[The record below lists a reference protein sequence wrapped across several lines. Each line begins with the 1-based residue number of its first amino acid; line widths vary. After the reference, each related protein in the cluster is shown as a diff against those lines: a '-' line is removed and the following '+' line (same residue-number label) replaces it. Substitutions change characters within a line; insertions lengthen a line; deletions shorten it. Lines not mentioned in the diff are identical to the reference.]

1 MRFFRKGKPSKML
14 GNNGITYGF
23 FLPLR
28 SLDRQFLMKNGQ
40 TTKIEEKTEDITYC
54 LNTFFP
60 GSIEGRGRK
69 KASIC
74 LILYQYFFGKKF
86 EILWKFFSGKP
97 RTSNA
102 VAPRALKPKKHNKL
116 LKLKTYYYN
125 CARGSR

>member
-54 LNTFFP
+54 LYTFFP

-74 LILYQYFFGKKF
+74 SILYQYFFGKK
-86 EILWKFFSGKP
+86 LKFCGNFFQASQGRQTP
-97 RTSNA
+97 WRHE
-102 VAPRALKPKKHNKL
+102 R
-116 LKLKTYYYN
+116 
-125 CARGSR
+125 